1 VIDRTGTVRHVFNSM
16 TNIGRH
22 VNDALD
28 VVKRLSAE
36 QAA

>member
-1 VIDRTGTVRHVFNSM
+1 VIDRAGTVRHVFSSP

-28 VVKRLSAE
+28 VVRKLSAE
-36 QAA
+36 RTA